1 MPPYELSDMC
11 GRNSLFIDQAD
22 LEARFDA
29 EMVADG
35 GYTPRYNIAPGEDL
49 YIITDEASDEI
60 GAYHW
65 GLIPF
70 WADEPEEGI
79 INARSE
85 TADEKRVFE
94 RAWESRPCL
103 VLSSGF
109 YEWKSPNGGSKQP
122 YRIHREDDPA
132 FAMAGLWDVWEG
144 DDETISCVTIITTE
158 PNDLMNSIHDRYTEE
173 VETPR
178 TKRTIRTYLSKMEQY
193 NLLEA
198 KGTSRD
204 REYSLVDSAAVSP
217 MQ

>member
-1 MPPYELSDMC
+1 MLLPEVLRMC

-29 EMVADG
+29 EVVADG
-35 GYTPRYNIAPGEDL
+35 GYTPRYNIAPGDDL
-49 YIITDEASDEI
+49 HIVTNEASDEI
-60 GAYHW
+60 DAYHW

-103 VLSSGF
+103 VPSSGF

-122 YRIHREDDPA
+122 
-132 FAMAGLWDVWEG
+132 
-144 DDETISCVTIITTE
+144 
-158 PNDLMNSIHDRYTEE
+158 
-173 VETPR
+173 
-178 TKRTIRTYLSKMEQY
+178 
-193 NLLEA
+193 
-198 KGTSRD
+198 
-204 REYSLVDSAAVSP
+204 
-217 MQ
+217 